1 MILARDGGGPARSL
15 AAPRA
20 RDRRVPTGAAPAR
33 APGGEGLRADARSSS
48 VGLRTEA
55 LPAVGDSSQV
65 AQGADAAPMRCL
77 PREVASRV
85 SHPAR

>member
-1 MILARDGGGPARSL
+1 MILARDGGGAARSL

-20 RDRRVPTGAAPAR
+20 RDRRVPTGAAPGR
-33 APGGEGLRADARSSS
+33 APGGEGLRADARSS
-48 VGLRTEA
+48 VGLRTQA
-55 LPAVGDSSQV
+55 LPAVGESPQV

-77 PREVASRV
+77 PWEVASRV